1 MVSVA
6 TGTSWGTLGTMGVA
20 LIGIGAGL
28 GIPAGMT
35 AGAAICG
42 AWFGDKISPLSDT
55 TNFTAAIVGAPL
67 STHIKHMMYTTRP
80 SYAVTLALFF
90 RSWSPHFAEQ
100 RIRCLID
107 PGDPGGYRLDF

>member
-1 MVSVA
+1 
-6 TGTSWGTLGTMGVA
+6 
-20 LIGIGAGL
+20 
-28 GIPAGMT
+28 MT

-67 STHIKHMMYTTRP
+67 STHIKHMMYTTGP
-80 SYAVTLALFF
+80 SYAVTLALFSVLGL
-90 RSWSPHFAEQ
+90 RISQSSS
-100 RIRCLID
+100 IRCLID